1 MQNAP
6 EKEEKLHGTSQSRHP
21 DDMAEPPGDEARIQ
35 TVGIA
40 RSLSNAPTS
49 SLDPPNVRVIVLAVC
64 LAFGNLVSS
73 LLSNSLFVML
83 DVLADDLK
91 IDETNLQW
99 VFNSFQLPFSCSIL
113 VAGKAADILGKRKV
127 FLIGASA
134 IIIATLNTGFMKNS
148 TGFFVCRAFAGV
160 ANALLMACNF
170 GILAEY
176 TAPDGK
182 VRSIAIAIMMAGQT
196 SGGTLAYLVSGP
208 FVEAIG

>member
-1 MQNAP
+1 MPPLNLRRMIMGP
-6 EKEEKLHGTSQSRHP
+6 SRNLKT
-21 DDMAEPPGDEARIQ
+21 A
-35 TVGIA
+35 
-40 RSLSNAPTS
+40 LSYGSNEVVVHRPAPTS
-49 SLDPPNVRVIVLAVC
+49 SLDPLLPSNVRVIVLAVC

-134 IIIATLNTGFMKNS
+134 IIIATLITGFMKNS

-170 GILAEY
+170 GKSCCAVARGSRVGSVVEVDTTLIF
-176 TAPDGK
+176 K
-182 VRSIAIAIMMAGQT
+182 VSSPNTPLPMEKYALSRLRS
-196 SGGTLAYLVSGP
+196 
-208 FVEAIG
+208 

>member
-1 MQNAP
+1 MPRLNLRQMIMGP
-6 EKEEKLHGTSQSRHP
+6 SRNLKP
-21 DDMAEPPGDEARIQ
+21 A
-35 TVGIA
+35 
-40 RSLSNAPTS
+40 LSYGSNEVIVHRPAPTS
-49 SLDPPNVRVIVLAVC
+49 SLDPLLPSNVRVIV
-64 LAFGNLVSS
+64 

-91 IDETNLQW
+91 IDETDLQW

-134 IIIATLNTGFMKNS
+134 IIIATFITGFMKNS

-170 GILAEY
+170 GKSCCAVARGSRVGSVVEVDTTLIF
-176 TAPDGK
+176 K
-182 VRSIAIAIMMAGQT
+182 VSSSNTPLPMEKYALSRLRS
-196 SGGTLAYLVSGP
+196 
-208 FVEAIG
+208 